1 MTHYPFRVDTELWSA
16 YKDTVPRSQKLDEPL
31 MRFVIKRVIEEQGR
45 DAVPQEALEWYEGG
59 RDDPPRDIR
68 ADA

>member
-1 MTHYPFRVDTELWSA
+1 MTHYPFRVDSELWSA
-16 YKDTVPRSQKLDEPL
+16 YKDTVPRSQKLDEPIWY
-31 MRFVIKRVIEEQGR
+31 FVIERVIEQQGR
-45 DAVPQEALEWYEGG
+45 DAVPEEALAWYDGK